1 MFGRGGGPPF
11 GGGPEDFLR
20 RLDENN
26 NGQIDPEESQG
37 RASFFLQRMAGDI
50 PGLDLS
56 RPISI
61 QRLSEALTRMRE
73 QRMRESG
80 GDSRG
85 GGSRGSSASSE
96 SEPLVPGFG
105 VEDILPAPP
114 GFGTAGE
121 LFSVS
126 ITNEDRREAEERF
139 QRYDRNR
146 DGFLDR
152 GEISQG
158 RWRDDPFVY
167 DRNHDGK
174 LTPSE
179 MAVRYAQRRLAEE
192 GSSRGG
198 SSASRSDATA
208 SRGGSSGGDSRMETM
223 MRAIFD
229 RYDRNRSGVLER
241 DEWGSFRS
249 DPSGADTNKDNRISR
264 EEMSA
269 YMQDRFRGGR
279 GDRGDRSDD
288 SGDRR
293 YYAERDGGGGSG
305 DDRDSGKG
313 DDTRQWYRF
322 KTLQERLPEGLP
334 EWFARNDTDADGQV
348 AMAEFAVSWSD
359 SVIADYAKFDLNRDG
374 LITPRECLAAV
385 ANGAVRGSTA
395 GPSSPPGPTST
406 SSPPSSGGARPAS
419 PAASSAPAPASTAG
433 ISDKYLK
440 YATGLVNRYDT
451 NKDGMLTANEWKD
464 MSLDVAPAD
473 KDGSGQVTINE
484 LAEFMQR

>member
-1 MFGRGGGPPF
+1 MFGRGGGPPFGGGGF

-20 RLDENN
+20 RLDENG

-80 GDSRG
+80 GDPRG

-96 SEPLVPGFG
+96 PEPLVPGFG
-105 VEDILPAPP
+105 VEDILPPPP

-121 LFSVS
+121 LFNVS
-126 ITNEDRREAEERF
+126 ITDADRREAEERF

-152 GEISQG
+152 REISQG

-174 LTPSE
+174 LTPAE

-198 SSASRSDATA
+198 SSSGSGSTS
-208 SRGGSSGGDSRMETM
+208 SRGGSSGGDSRMDTM

-241 DEWGSFRS
+241 EEWGSFRS
-249 DPSGADTNKDNRISR
+249 DPSGADTNGDNQISR

-269 YMQDRFRGGR
+269 YMQSRFRGGR
-279 GDRGDRSDD
+279 GDNSD
-288 SGDRR
+288 DRR
-293 YYAERDGGGGSG
+293 YYAERGGAGGPG
-305 DDRDSGKG
+305 DDRDSDDR

-322 KTLQERLPEGLP
+322 KTLEERIPEGLP

-374 LITPRECLAAV
+374 LITPQECLAAV
-385 ANGAVRGSTA
+385 ADGAVRGSTA
-395 GPSSPPGPTST
+395 APSSPMPTTT
-406 SSPPSSGGARPAS
+406 SNSAGTPSPAAGGAPPAS
-419 PAASSAPAPASTAG
+419 PTAG

-440 YATGLVNRYDT
+440 YATGLVGRYDT
-451 NKDGMLTANEWKD
+451 NKDGMLTVNEWKD

-473 KDGSGQVTINE
+473 KDGNGQVTINE
-484 LAEFMQR
+484 VAAFMQR